1 MDGQIPNDR
10 AYTPTHE
17 WVKVSNGLATIG
29 ITAHAAS
36 ELGDITYLDLPE
48 PGMAVAAGAK
58 VGEIESV
65 KAVSDF
71 YSPVSGVV
79 TQRNDAIID
88 STEVV
93 NQFPYEAGWLICVEL
108 SNASELDSLLDSA
121 AYGELPG

>member
-1 MDGQIPNDR
+1 MDGLIPKDR

-17 WVKVSNGLATIG
+17 WVKVSQNVATIG

-48 PGMAVAAGAK
+48 PGMAVTAGAK

-71 YSPVSGVV
+71 YTPVSGVV
-79 TQRNDAIID
+79 AERHDAIIET
-88 STEVV
+88 TEVV
-93 NQFPYEAGWLICVEL
+93 NQDPYEAGWLIRVEL
-108 SNASELDSLLDSA
+108 SDPNEIDSLLNAA
-121 AYGELPG
+121 AYSDLPG